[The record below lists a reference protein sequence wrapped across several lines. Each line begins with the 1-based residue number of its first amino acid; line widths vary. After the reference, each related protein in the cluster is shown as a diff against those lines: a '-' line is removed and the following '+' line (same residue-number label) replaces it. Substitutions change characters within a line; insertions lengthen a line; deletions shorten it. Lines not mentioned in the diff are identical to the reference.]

1 MNIIDIMDDPRF
13 FKPLFRDEQSWRAW
27 RVFLKAL
34 FGIPITDKSER
45 KLFRKCTGL
54 KKPKN
59 GPSKETYVIAGRRS
73 GKSFISSL
81 IAVYLAAFKD
91 WSPYLNPGEK
101 GWIFII
107 ATDKDQA
114 KIIMNY
120 ISGILNSNAVF
131 RRLIGR
137 ELQWEIELKNGIVI
151 AVKTCNYRTIRGFTV
166 LAAICEEIAFWRDEN
181 SANPA
186 QEVLAALRPALATI
200 PESMLIGISTP
211 YSRSGVLWEQF
222 RNNFGKG
229 DARSPLIWKAPTRV
243 MNPTIDG
250 EIIENDLREDYA
262 RAKSEWDAEWREDIE
277 GFLSLE
283 VIEAAVVPGRFEL
296 SRLKDTE
303 YFGFI
308 DASAG
313 RQDSFTLAICHKEKS
328 GNIVLDLI
336 REVQPPFPP
345 QSVVAEFSEEL
356 QDYGVSYIEGDRFS
370 GEWVVS
376 EFAKHGI
383 SMKNSELTTSEIY
396 LEFLPLIMNNSVEL
410 LENRRLIDQ
419 LRGLERRTR
428 PGGRSLISHAAFS
441 GAHDDLAVAAAGA
454 CVLASKSD
462 TDFFLLQEYALA
474 RANDPPGN
482 ISMEEDLECRSRT
495 WLLTGTLPPPID
507 ERVGRRQNL
516 HQEAETLTGKNAAPV
531 DHEELETTKSALITR
546 WNTGTEATSET
557 KQPGFGTKKTV
568 ACIKTVK

>member
-1 MNIIDIMDDPRF
+1 MNIVEIMEDPRF
-13 FKPLFRDEQSWRAW
+13 FRPLFRNQESWRPW
-27 RVFLKAL
+27 KVFLKAL
-34 FGIPITDKSER
+34 FGIVLTEESER
-45 KLFRKCTGL
+45 ELFRQCTGL
-54 KKPKN
+54 REPRN
-59 GPSKETYVIAGRRS
+59 GPSKEAYVIAGRRS
-73 GKSFISSL
+73 GKSFVSSL

-91 WSPYLNPGEK
+91 WSPYLSPGEK

-107 ATDKDQA
+107 ATDKEQA
-114 KIIMNY
+114 KIIKNY
-120 ISGILNSNAVF
+120 ISGILNSNEIF
-131 RRLIGR
+131 RKLIER

-166 LAAICEEIAFWRDEN
+166 LAAVCEEIAFWRDEN

-200 PESMLIGISTP
+200 PESILVGISTP

-222 RNNFGKG
+222 SNNFGKG
-229 DARSPLIWKAPTRV
+229 EARSPLIWKAPTRI
-243 MNPTIDG
+243 MNPTIDA
-250 EIIENDLREDYA
+250 ELIENDLREDYA

-328 GNIVLDLI
+328 GNIVLDCI
-336 REVQPPFPP
+336 REVQPPFQP
-345 QSVVAEFSEEL
+345 QSVVAEFSEWL
-356 QDYGVSYIEGDRFS
+356 QDYGVSYIEGDRYS
-370 GEWVVS
+370 GEWVIS

-383 SMKNSELTTSEIY
+383 SMKNSELTSSEIY
-396 LEFLPLIMNNSVEL
+396 LEFWPLIMNGSVEL

-428 PGGRSLISHAAFS
+428 AGGRTFISHGPFS

-454 CVLASKSD
+454 CVLASQSD
-462 TDFFLLQEYALA
+462 GDFNELLKEALT
-474 RANDPPGN
+474 RPDY
-482 ISMEEDLECRSRT
+482 SEDLTFEEELEKRAVT
-495 WLLTGTLPPPID
+495 WLLTGNLPPSRFD
-507 ERVGRRQNL
+507 RQGL
-516 HQEAETLTGKNAAPV
+516 RESGDKKVEAVIK
-531 DHEELETTKSALITR
+531 R
-546 WNTGTEATSET
+546 W
-557 KQPGFGTKKTV
+557 K
-568 ACIKTVK
+568 